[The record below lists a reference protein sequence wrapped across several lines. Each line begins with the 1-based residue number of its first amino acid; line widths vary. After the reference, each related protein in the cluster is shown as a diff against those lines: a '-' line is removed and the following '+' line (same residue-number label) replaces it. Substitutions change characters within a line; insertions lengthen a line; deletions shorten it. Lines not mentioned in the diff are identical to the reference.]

1 MKPQSLSI
9 SENKL
14 KQKIEN
20 LEVLKEHLIF
30 INIFEECCQHQP
42 NKNMAYEKAE
52 ERFKQMTL
60 SGFNEELRKYDYAE
74 VFFSVYSRQ
83 KNK

>member
-1 MKPQSLSI
+1 MKTQSLSI
-9 SENKL
+9 SENKI
-14 KQKIEN
+14 KQRLDK

-30 INIFEECCQHQP
+30 IELFEECCQHTT
-42 NKNMAYEKAE
+42 NKNTAYEKAE
-52 ERFKQMTL
+52 DRFKKMTL
-60 SGFNEELRKYDYAE
+60 AGFNEEFRKYDYAE